1 LISQTFQT
9 ANPFRGV
16 LRALSGVLCILLL
29 HSPFSLAAEE
39 NVFDIA
45 NLENNISV
53 NQYLYTAEF
62 TEAHIAAFEE
72 TQAEFVREQ
81 LITSL
86 NGGNIEDFPGFNW
99 QPNSADTINFS
110 SENGLTWFYLSL
122 KNSSNLSREI
132 LLEFANTD
140 GVGWIEVDENGD
152 LQTYLPG
159 YQYYIGGRT
168 VYDTEFVVPVEVAGN
183 SSNQLVGFIYNVSVP
198 RVANIRAWEPEAFR
212 TERMQRT
219 FSDGTYYGFLMALV
233 IYNLTLAFVIR
244 QIAYLYAGMFQ
255 LCVGFIVFISTG
267 YSLLFLFPNNQI
279 LTIPIFGLAYILAS
293 IFSGLFSIAILQ
305 IKEYSER
312 LYKAWM
318 LFVIWGL
325 VQIPLI
331 LLTTLPSGIEAN
343 SNRWLLSAN
352 ALVFLASQGLHI
364 YTLIYFWKKV
374 SIAKYWFVA
383 ITLQVWML
391 MAWQLTSNFGVSI
404 ADIFKYLVQAFTIV
418 NGAILTWLIGYS
430 VREEQRNR
438 ITAQEEALANLKMAS
453 DIQHSKANFIS
464 TAGHDLRQPLQA
476 IRLHIEALKVSASTN
491 TASVLSKIENNI
503 AELSALLNSLMNL
516 SKSTS
521 YIEQDRDEE
530 FLLDDV
536 LHNLVE
542 EMEPFATQKNIAIT
556 CQEAPYLVRSSKV
569 GITQI
574 LRNLLHNSIKFTRQG
589 SVNISVEPIGDE
601 VCIVITDTGPG
612 IAEEDL
618 DHIFTEFFQVNNTQS
633 QPSTGMGIGLSIV
646 QRLSESLDISI
657 HVESEVGKGT
667 EFQLKL
673 KVSDT
678 GKVKRETTTDPSSL
692 NGLRVAVVHQSSE
705 RCTQL
710 KDTLERWGA
719 MALAWQ
725 DWDQLRDYVSRHS
738 WRPHML
744 IMEKDLFEAF
754 SEQSVSQQL
763 SPADASPVAAYSS
776 PLTLDIPTIVLS
788 NSLSREEPLATP
800 DRGSGS
806 GRFHWFS
813 EPLSPGVLRSF
824 IQRVVIKPAA

>member
-1 LISQTFQT
+1 MISQTFQT
-9 ANPFRGV
+9 ANPKPGA
-16 LRALSGVLCILLL
+16 LRALEAVLCILIL

-39 NVFDIA
+39 NVIDIA
-45 NLENNISV
+45 NLEGNISV

-72 TQAEFVREQ
+72 TQAEFVRDQ

-86 NGGNIEDFPGFNW
+86 NGGDIEDFPGFNW
-99 QPNSADTINFS
+99 QPNSSDTINFS

-122 KNSSNLSREI
+122 ENSSDLSREV
-132 LLEFANTD
+132 LLEFVNID

-168 VYDTEFVVPVEVAGN
+168 VYDTEFVVPVEVEGN

-212 TERMQRT
+212 AERMQTT
-219 FSDGTYYGFLMALV
+219 FSDGTYYGFLLALV

-244 QIAYLYAGMFQ
+244 QIAYLYAGVFQ

-267 YSLLFLFPNNQI
+267 YSTLFLFPNNQI
-279 LTIPIFGLAYILAS
+279 LTIPIFGLAFILAS
-293 IFSGLFSIAILQ
+293 ISSGLFSIAILQ

-318 LFVIWGL
+318 LFVLWGL

-343 SNRWLLSAN
+343 SNRWLLSSN
-352 ALVFLASQGLHI
+352 SLVFIASQGLHI
-364 YTLIYFWKKV
+364 YTLIYFWRKV

-391 MAWQLTSNFGVSI
+391 MAWQLTSNFGVGI
-404 ADIFKYLVQAFTIV
+404 ADLFKYLVQAFTIV
-418 NGAILTWLIGYS
+418 NGAVLTWLIGYS

-438 ITAQEEALANLKMAS
+438 VTAQEEALANLKMAN
-453 DIQHSKANFIS
+453 DIQRSKANFIS

-476 IRLHIEALKVSASTN
+476 IRLHIEALKASASAS
-491 TASVLSKIENNI
+491 TASVLSKVENNI
-503 AELSALLNSLMNL
+503 AELSALLSSLMNL

-521 YIEQDRDEE
+521 YIEQEANEE

-536 LHNLVE
+536 LHSLVE
-542 EMEPFATQKNIAIT
+542 EMEPFATQKNIAIN
-556 CQEAPYLVRSSKV
+556 CHEAPYLVRTSKV

-589 SVNISVEPIGDE
+589 SVGISVEPIGDE

-618 DHIFTEFFQVNNTQS
+618 DHIFTEFFQVKNTKA

-646 QRLSESLDISI
+646 RRLSESLDIPI
-657 HVESEVGKGT
+657 HVESNVGKGT
-667 EFQLKL
+667 EFHIKL

-678 GKVKRETTTDPSSL
+678 EKVKRETTSDPSSL
-692 NGLRVAVVHQSSE
+692 NGLKVAIVHQSSE

-710 KDTLERWGA
+710 KETLEHWGA

-725 DWDQLRDYVSRHS
+725 DWDQLRDYVSKHS

-744 IMEKDLFEAF
+744 IVEKNLFEAF
-754 SEQSVSQQL
+754 SEQPVSQQL
-763 SPADASPVAAYSS
+763 SSAHASPIAAFSS

-788 NSLSREEPLATP
+788 NGSSEKETSSTP
-800 DRGSGS
+800 NRSNES
-806 GRFHWFS
+806 GRYHWFS
-813 EPLSPGVLRSF
+813 DPLSPGVLRSF
-824 IQRVVIKPAA
+824 IQRVVIKPAG

>member
-1 LISQTFQT
+1 MI
-9 ANPFRGV
+9 
-16 LRALSGVLCILLL
+16 L

-45 NLENNISV
+45 NLEGNTSV

-72 TQAEFVREQ
+72 TQAEFVRQQ

-110 SENGLTWFYLSL
+110 SENGLTWFYFRLE
-122 KNSSNLSREI
+122 NSSNLSKEV
-132 LLEFANTD
+132 LLEFANID
-140 GVGWIEVDENGD
+140 GVGWIDVDENGD
-152 LQTYLPG
+152 LQAYLPG

-168 VYDTEFVVPVEVAGN
+168 VYDTEFVVPVEVEGN

-198 RVANIRAWEPEAFR
+198 RVANISAWEPEAFR
-212 TERMQRT
+212 TERTQRT
-219 FSDGTYYGFLMALV
+219 FSDGTYYGFLLALV
-233 IYNLTLAFVIR
+233 IYNFTLAFVIR

-267 YSLLFLFPNNQI
+267 YSTLFLLPNNQI
-279 LTIPIFGLAYILAS
+279 LTIPLYGLSFILAS
-293 IFSGLFSIAILQ
+293 ISSGLFSIAILQ

-318 LFVIWGL
+318 LFVVWGL
-325 VQIPLI
+325 VQVPLI

-352 ALVFLASQGLHI
+352 ALVFIASQVLHI
-364 YTLIYFWKKV
+364 YTLVYFWRRV
-374 SIAKYWFVA
+374 SIVKYWFVA

-391 MAWQLTSNFGVSI
+391 MAWQITGNFGVGI
-404 ADIFKYLVQAFTIV
+404 ADLFEYLIQAFTIV
-418 NGAILTWLIGYS
+418 NGGVLTWLIGHS
-430 VREEQRNR
+430 VREEERNR
-438 ITAQEEALANLKMAS
+438 ITAQEEALANLKMAN
-453 DIQHSKANFIS
+453 DIQRSKANFIS

-476 IRLHIEALKVSASTN
+476 IRLHIEALKAGASAN
-491 TASVLSKIENNI
+491 TASVLSKVENNI
-503 AELSALLNSLMNL
+503 AELSALLSSLMNL

-521 YIEQDRDEE
+521 YIEQDANEE

-536 LHNLVE
+536 LHNLLE
-542 EMEPFATQKNIAIT
+542 EMEPFATQKNIALN
-556 CQEAPYLVRSSKV
+556 CEEAPYLVRTSKV
-569 GITQI
+569 GLTQI

-589 SVNISVEPIGDE
+589 SVCIRIEPIGDE
-601 VCIVITDTGPG
+601 VSIAITDTGPG
-612 IAEEDL
+612 ITEEDL
-618 DHIFTEFFQVNNTQS
+618 GKIFTEFYQVENARV
-633 QPSTGMGIGLSIV
+633 QPSSGMGIGLSIV
-646 QRLSESLDISI
+646 QRLSESLDIPI
-657 HVESEVGKGT
+657 HVESKVGEGT
-667 EFQLKL
+667 EFHLML

-678 GKVKRETTTDPSSL
+678 GKVKREHSTDPSSL
-692 NGLRVAVVHQSSE
+692 NGLRVAIVHQSSE
-705 RCTQL
+705 RCAQL

-725 DWDQLRDYVSRHS
+725 DWDQLKDYVGKHS

-744 IMEKDLFEAF
+744 IVERDLFESF
-754 SEQSVSQQL
+754 SDQSVSQQL
-763 SPADASPVAAYSS
+763 SSAYASPIAAYSS

-788 NSLSREEPLATP
+788 NGSSGTESTATP
-800 DRGSGS
+800 NRSSESGKY
-806 GRFHWFS
+806 HWFS
-813 EPLSPGVLRSF
+813 DPLSPGVLRSF
-824 IQRVVIKPAA
+824 IQRVVIKPTA